1 MQEPGKNVMYFENG
15 VRHEFSEAEMNLL
28 KGAVR
33 SLCCNGVGEK
43 EGTEELTELK
53 ALFLENLD

>member
-1 MQEPGKNVMYFENG
+1 MYFENG

-33 SLCCNGVGEK
+33 SLCCNGEGEK